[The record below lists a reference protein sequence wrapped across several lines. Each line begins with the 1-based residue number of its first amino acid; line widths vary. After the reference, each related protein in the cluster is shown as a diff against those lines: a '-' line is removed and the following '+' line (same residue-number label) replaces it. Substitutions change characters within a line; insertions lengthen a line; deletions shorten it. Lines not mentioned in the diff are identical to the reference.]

1 MRISVRVDED
11 ALRRRLSEILPITIL
26 LDDDRGMEGR
36 WVTIGP
42 PQKVDLI
49 AGEGLR
55 LAASGELRW
64 PITSLAVTVRIA
76 SLQLLIRPI
85 VVGVGPTTRV
95 LFRPLIEHA
104 DFERLP
110 DFVDR
115 GIVAII
121 NRALEARSQHLAWHV
136 ADTLCQ
142 RFALPTTLVPLE
154 TASIDVVSAELTI
167 DATAIQLEVSLDLEV
182 ARVGSAAGPAVGGGH
197 QPNAFGFEPR

>member
-1 MRISVRVDED
+1 MRISAQVDED
-11 ALRRRLSEILPITIL
+11 ALRRLLGEILPITLL
-26 LDDDRGMEGR
+26 LDDDRWMEGR
-36 WVTIGP
+36 WVTIGR

-64 PITSLAVTVRIA
+64 PIKTLPVTVRIA
-76 SLQLLIRPI
+76 SLQLLIRPL
-85 VVGVGPTTRV
+85 VVGVGPSTRV

-110 DFVDR
+110 DIVDR
-115 GIVAII
+115 GIVAIV

-154 TASIDVVSAELTI
+154 TASIDVVSAALTI
-167 DATAIQLEVSLDLEV
+167 DATSIELGVSLEMDV
-182 ARVGSAAGPAVGGGH
+182 TRVGSAAASPVGGD
-197 QPNAFGFEPR
+197 QPPAAPA

>member
-1 MRISVRVDED
+1 M
-11 ALRRRLSEILPITIL
+11 
-26 LDDDRGMEGR
+26 
-36 WVTIGP
+36 
-42 PQKVDLI
+42 
-49 AGEGLR
+49 
-55 LAASGELRW
+55 
-64 PITSLAVTVRIA
+64 TVRIA

-85 VVGVGPTTRV
+85 VVGVGPSTRL

-167 DATAIQLEVSLDLEV
+167 DATAIELEMSLDLEV
-182 ARVGSAAGPAVGGGH
+182 ARVGSAAASPARAATRPPRCAADVAVDPIDDYVRLDHQEDPHAYDSQPHTCRNSVFRRHGGG
-197 QPNAFGFEPR
+197 AGRLFAAAATGRR

>member
-1 MRISVRVDED
+1 MRISARIDEED
-11 ALRRRLSEILPITIL
+11 LRRQLGEILPITLL
-26 LDDDRGMEGR
+26 LDDDRAMEGR
-36 WVTIGP
+36 WVTIGRA
-42 PQKVDLI
+42 QKVDLI

-64 PITSLAVTVRIA
+64 PIKAVPVTVRMA
-76 SLQLLIRPI
+76 SLQLLLRPV
-85 VVGVGPTTRV
+85 VVGAGPSTRV

-115 GIVAII
+115 GIVAIV

-136 ADTLCQ
+136 ADAFCQ

-154 TASIDVVSAELTI
+154 MASIDVVSADVTI
-167 DATAIQLEVSLDLEV
+167 EATAIELGVSLGMDV
-182 ARVGSAAGPAVGGGH
+182 TRVGSAAAPPVGGD
-197 QPNAFGFEPR
+197 QPPAAPA

>member
-1 MRISVRVDED
+1 MKFSARLEED
-11 ALRRRLSEILPITIL
+11 ALRRRLDEILPITIL

-36 WVTIGP
+36 WVTIGRA
-42 PQKVDLI
+42 QKVDVI
-49 AGEGLR
+49 PGEGLR

-64 PITSLAVTVRIA
+64 PIKTLPVTVRIA

-85 VVGVGPTTRV
+85 VVGQGPSTRV
-95 LFRPLIEHA
+95 LFRPLIERA

-115 GIVAII
+115 GIVAIV
-121 NRALEARSQHLAWHV
+121 NLALEARSQHLAFHV

-154 TASIDVVSAELTI
+154 TARIDVVSAALTI
-167 DATAIQLEVSLDLEV
+167 EATAIELGVSLEMEV
-182 ARVGSAAGPAVGGGH
+182 ARVGSAAASPVGGD
-197 QPNAFGFEPR
+197 QPPAAPA